1 MILIFKGL
9 GWDVDQDL
17 PGSENNCTDE
27 PEAQRLPGLW
37 VNWRNSWET
46 RVTVSVCATIQRWSK
61 WKDDKEL
68 KSYSN
73 IATYML
79 HRSAKLFFFQI
90 KTRKC
95 MLATSAS
102 ARFRKLQHNATHQEK
117 DRAHKVLQNAYKNG
131 GVALWVKPGNLRKPQ
146 P

>member
-1 MILIFKGL
+1 
-9 GWDVDQDL
+9 
-17 PGSENNCTDE
+17 
-27 PEAQRLPGLW
+27 
-37 VNWRNSWET
+37 
-46 RVTVSVCATIQRWSK
+46 
-61 WKDDKEL
+61 
-68 KSYSN
+68 
-73 IATYML
+73 ML

-131 GVALWVKPGNLRKPQ
+131 GVAL
-146 P
+146 